1 LFFEDKKNI
10 LVVKEQENKESS
22 PFSLFG
28 VKSDMELDS
37 ELDAALQKSIS
48 MIGAADKEEIECCE
62 GHPSKWKEFF
72 DNNVLC
78 DCTIQAND
86 GKVSENDILIGR
98 KKSYIFF
105 ITRHSKPTAA
115 SWPQAVPSF
124 TKSVAKKSRVK

>member
-28 VKSDMELDS
+28 VKSDIELDF

-48 MIGAADKEEIECCE
+48 MIGGADKEEIECCE

-105 ITRHSKPTAA
+105 LFQDI
-115 SWPQAVPSF
+115 PSPPLHPGR
-124 TKSVAKKSRVK
+124 KLSLLLPKVLQRKAE